1 MTRDN
6 VTVYGDNVNMNG
18 GTGNTG
24 MVKNIGTSPA
34 PAMDPELRVA
44 IGELVRLVGELR
56 EQVTPATA
64 QTIDATLPVL
74 ASADTAQPQERH
86 SALMAVAGIAATA
99 GALGAPILDAVNRV
113 LQLLGAQ

>member
-1 MTRDN
+1 MSGHNFTSH
-6 VTVYGDNVNMNG
+6 GDNVNMFG

-24 MVKNIGTSPA
+24 MVKNIGTSPS
-34 PAMDPELRVA
+34 PAADPELRVA
-44 IGELVRLVGELR
+44 LGELVRLVGELR

-74 ASADTAQPQERH
+74 AADTAQPQERH
-86 SALMAVAGIAATA
+86 GALMAIAGIAATA
-99 GALGAPILDAVNRV
+99 GALGAPVLDAVNQV